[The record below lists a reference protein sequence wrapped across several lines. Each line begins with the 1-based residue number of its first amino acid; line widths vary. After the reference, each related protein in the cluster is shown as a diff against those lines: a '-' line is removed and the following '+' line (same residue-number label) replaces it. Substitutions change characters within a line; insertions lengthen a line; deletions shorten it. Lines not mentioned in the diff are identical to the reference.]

1 MKLIEKKLSDFAEVL
16 SSDAPAPGGGS
27 VAAYNGALGIS
38 LTHMV
43 CALSIG
49 RKKYAEYED
58 LLKEVMQEAANIR
71 DELLALVD
79 RDTEAYNG
87 VTKVFSMPKE
97 NDDEKAQRASAMQSA
112 LKLCTLVPHET
123 MTFAHKALL
132 LTERI
137 VGKSNENAASDL
149 GVAALNLKAAVQGA
163 WLNVQINLD
172 GIKDEEFVNDCRA
185 KSEYILNES
194 IVIADGISKKLS

>member
-1 MKLIEKKLSDFAEVL
+1 MKLVDRKLSDFAEIL

-58 LLKEVMQEAANIR
+58 LLKEVMEDAANIR
-71 DELLALVD
+71 SELLSLVD

-87 VTKVFSMPKE
+87 VTTVFSMPKE
-97 NDDEKAQRASAMQSA
+97 TDEEKLKRSGAIQEA
-112 LKLCTLVPHET
+112 LKACTLVPHET
-123 MTFAHKALL
+123 MIFAHKALM
-132 LTERI
+132 LTQKI
-137 VGKSNENAASDL
+137 VGKSNENTASDL
-149 GVAALNLKAAVQGA
+149 GVAALNLKASVQGA

-172 GIKDEEFVNDCRA
+172 GIKDEEFVKDYRIR
-185 KSEYILNES
+185 SENILKES
-194 IVIADGISKKLS
+194 IIIADNIGKVLS